1 VNREFTADVPGQL
14 RVADFTHLPPDGGG
28 FGGGHPHIRLDAD
41 CRQSYLLVST
51 CGYVSPRLAAG
62 G

>member
-28 FGGGHPHIRLDAD
+28 FGSAAFVIDAF
-41 CRQSYLLVST
+41 
-51 CGYVSPRLAAG
+51 AG
-62 G
+62 LIAGRENVQ